1 MKMNNYP
8 DMLITLTTGKQ
19 DRGTRATL
27 AFSWGCT
34 ALAMGQ
40 KVSMFMTMDG
50 TVWAGKGAT
59 RGVLVA
65 GFDPLEEYLEQFL
78 SLGGEL
84 LVCAPCTEYYCAI
97 DSSNPSGKVIEEAKL
112 AGLATIVAKM
122 GDNTKT
128 VTF

>member
-1 MKMNNYP
+1 MNEQP

-40 KVSMFMTMDG
+40 KVSMFLTMDG
-50 TVWAGKGAT
+50 TVWAGIGAAK
-59 RGVLVA
+59 GVLVA
-65 GFDPLEEYLEQFL
+65 GFDQLEEYLEQFFA
-78 SLGGEL
+78 LGGEL
-84 LVCAPCTEYYCAI
+84 FVCAPCTEYYCAV
-97 DSSNPSGKVIEEAKL
+97 DANNPSGKVVEEAKL
-112 AGLATIVAKM
+112 AGLATIVSKI
-122 GDNTKT
+122 GPNTKT